1 MLTTTS
7 PPADNAL
14 GHLTES
20 SRNLRLA
27 VISDAIPGR
36 NGVGTYYADL
46 IDHLRPHLGRIDFI
60 GPGEDGPSS
69 HGRLTLPMPG
79 DRTQKICLPSYFRIL
94 RQIKELNPQVL
105 IVPTPGPFGLLAK
118 HWARPGGSRI
128 IAGLHTDFRR
138 LAEIYDSPLI
148 GRLGQHYVRYS
159 HQLLFRASDSIV
171 TMAPEMIKA
180 GRLIGARRIELMGTL
195 VPCAYLQEPL
205 APAPQQVR
213 RILFAGRLAPEKNLS
228 ALVKA
233 AQKLPQ
239 IMFSL
244 AGEGP
249 LRSRLEEQTRGLN
262 NVQLL
267 GWQSRSQLRE
277 QLDRSDMLVLPSLVE
292 SFGTV
297 ALEAMARGRLVLVSA
312 HCGLL
317 QWPELAPCVIAQTPE
332 EPLFQTISRAA
343 GMSPDAMATL
353 AGKAHQAAWNWNR
366 WSLEGWLRLL
376 VNDGH

>member
-1 MLTTTS
+1 MLTTSS
-7 PPADNAL
+7 PPADSSLA
-14 GHLTES
+14 HLTAS

-46 IDHLRPHLGRIDFI
+46 IDHLRPYLSRIDFI

-69 HGRLTLPMPG
+69 YGRLTLPLPG

-94 RQIKELNPQVL
+94 RQVKELNPQVL

-118 HWARPGGSRI
+118 HWAKPGGSRI

-159 HQLLFRASDSIV
+159 HQLLFRASDRIV

-180 GRLIGARRIELMGTL
+180 GQLIGGQEITLMGTL
-195 VPCAYLQEPL
+195 VPYAYLQEPL
-205 APAPQQVR
+205 APPPQKIR
-213 RILFAGRLAPEKNLS
+213 RILFAGRLAPEKNLP
-228 ALVKA
+228 ALIKA
-233 AQKLPQ
+233 AESLPQ
-239 IMFSL
+239 IEFSL

-249 LRSRLEEQTRGLN
+249 LRPQLEEQTRELS

-267 GWQSRSQLRE
+267 GWRSRE
-277 QLDRSDMLVLPSLVE
+277 QLRDQLDQSDMLVLPSLVE

-317 QWPELAPCVIAQTPE
+317 QWPELAPCVIAQRPE
-332 EPLFQTISRAA
+332 ESLIQAISRVAEMDP
-343 GMSPDAMATL
+343 GAMAKL
-353 AGKAHQAAWNWNR
+353 ADQAHQAALAWNH

-376 VNDGH
+376 VNNGH